1 MEAET
6 RSTIHICGRDI
17 RVKMVRKEGRIE
29 RGKGGRREGSR
40 EGREVGGKD

>member
-17 RVKMVRKEGRIE
+17 RVKMVRREEGD
-29 RGKGGRREGSR
+29 RREGLR